1 MKISLKLLL
10 LFMVSALVITAVF
23 LTNIHSDQGNS
34 LTEAIEGGEST
45 LDAIGRSHESLTNF
59 VKDEE
64 ELARE
69 LLKAAHESHE
79 YAKVRLTSARRTED
93 VFVLN
98 MIENYLMLLN
108 YSHVMTLG
116 IDNLLAIS
124 DDLEKTLNYYRQGA
138 YKEAAEKAS
147 VCLQTLTPLVDQ
159 FELWN
164 QRLDGIDYLY
174 LASGQKEGVKHAV
187 AQYEDE
193 MGIYFAYIHLLESIA
208 DGVDYLDAMDTVN
221 KLFEQLQHAI
231 ASKDY
236 EDVQGLLQEISEQLE
251 LLKDPKYQ
259 NAISTASRLDPSLL
273 DGSAFN
279 TAQDLKNLLKDLEGI
294 HGLENYLESVERYAE
309 ASRHIDQGDLEAAE
323 GSIGQGLSLL
333 GQGEQ
338 IADTHVQKFYTALE
352 GAFNSLKTRIRGQP
366 DQG

>member
-1 MKISLKLLL
+1 MIGVKGLKISLKLLL

-147 VCLQTLTPLVDQ
+147 VCLHWLTSL
-159 FELWN
+159 N
-164 QRLDGIDYLY
+164 CGIK
-174 LASGQKEGVKHAV
+174 G
-187 AQYEDE
+187 
-193 MGIYFAYIHLLESIA
+193 
-208 DGVDYLDAMDTVN
+208 
-221 KLFEQLQHAI
+221 
-231 ASKDY
+231 
-236 EDVQGLLQEISEQLE
+236 
-251 LLKDPKYQ
+251 
-259 NAISTASRLDPSLL
+259 
-273 DGSAFN
+273 
-279 TAQDLKNLLKDLEGI
+279 
-294 HGLENYLESVERYAE
+294 
-309 ASRHIDQGDLEAAE
+309 
-323 GSIGQGLSLL
+323 
-333 GQGEQ
+333 
-338 IADTHVQKFYTALE
+338 
-352 GAFNSLKTRIRGQP
+352 
-366 DQG
+366 